1 MDPRITKALLLGVG
15 SRVGLPIPPACL
27 AGQPPPATAASSRGA
42 SFVEGA
48 GAADGT
54 GGPLRAAVTIVTRG
68 ALLEA
73 VAADSEL
80 STPPGAEVVD
90 ATGLFVIP
98 GLINSHVHL
107 ATSPN
112 RARAEAM
119 LRRNLYHGIT
129 AVRDMA
135 GDARALADL
144 ARAAL
149 AGEIPAADVYYSAVM
164 GGPPLFGDPR

>member
-15 SRVGLPIPPACL
+15 SLVWMPILPACL
-27 AGQPPPATAASSRGA
+27 AAQPPPATVVVYRGA
-42 SFVEGA
+42 SLI
-48 GAADGT
+48 DGT
-54 GGPLRAAVTIVTRG
+54 GAPLRAAVTIVTRG
-68 ALLEA
+68 ALIEA